1 MVPANLPGW
10 RMLRLGGAQF
20 VGRRPLGS
28 YRVHRLH
35 EGRAVEQYL
44 LIGAL
49 SVAAVGAVEDIRCG
63 RIPNWLTYGGLLA
76 ALAAQFLM
84 LGWPGLKSG
93 LVGVLAGGGIF
104 YLVFLVGGMGGGDVK
119 LMAAVGAWAGAAQ
132 TVVVLIAAAIT
143 GGILAVGFMIFQ
155 RRVRVILLNTM
166 ELIRHHLTSGLR
178 PHPVLNI
185 REPGAL
191 RIPYGLAIALGTLYC
206 LGRTFSWR

>member
-1 MVPANLPGW
+1 M
-10 RMLRLGGAQF
+10 
-20 VGRRPLGS
+20 
-28 YRVHRLH
+28 
-35 EGRAVEQYL
+35 EQYL

-104 YLVFLVGGMGGGDVK
+104 YLVFVVGGMGGGDVK

-185 REPGAL
+185 REPGLL
-191 RIPYGLAIALGTLYC
+191 RVPYGLAIAMGTLYC
-206 LGRTFSWR
+206 LGRTFSWG